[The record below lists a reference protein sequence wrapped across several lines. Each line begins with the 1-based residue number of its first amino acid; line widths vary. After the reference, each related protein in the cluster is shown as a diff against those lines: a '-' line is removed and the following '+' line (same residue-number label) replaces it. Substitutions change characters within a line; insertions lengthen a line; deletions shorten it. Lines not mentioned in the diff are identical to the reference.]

1 MRPLAAVVPAVLAL
15 ALAAALGGCGGG
27 TSGADE
33 TRYAQAVNEA
43 QHGFARTLDRL
54 STSITATSTPRQDR
68 RTLRSFA
75 RAVDAAVVELRRVTP
90 PDRVKDLHGRL
101 VGQVA
106 SYGRPI
112 ATARSAF
119 ATEDPRLIVAAQ
131 GRFVGAVTRT
141 GERVNRTIA
150 AINERLRS

>member
-1 MRPLAAVVPAVLAL
+1 MRAFAAVVPAVLAL
-15 ALAAALGGCGGG
+15 ALVAASGGCGGG
-27 TSGADE
+27 TSRADE
-33 TRYAQAVNEA
+33 TRYVEAVNQA
-43 QHGFARTLDRL
+43 QDGFARTLDRL
-54 STSITATSTPRQDR
+54 STSITARQDR

-75 RAVDAAVVELRRVTP
+75 RAVDAAVVELRRVSP
-90 PDRVKDLHGRL
+90 PGRVKDLHGRL
-101 VGQVA
+101 VAQVA

-119 ATEDPRLIVAAQ
+119 AMQDPRLIIAAQ